1 MFVSGK
7 KHGAGKIEFPDGA
20 VYTGNWLEDK
30 EIGAGIY
37 SSKTGESVFGHWD
50 VNKGSFIQMKD
61 TSVNGQ

>member
-1 MFVSGK
+1 M
-7 KHGAGKIEFPDGA
+7 
-20 VYTGNWLEDK
+20 YTGNWLEDK